1 MTTPTTLTVK
11 VIVLHSV
18 DCADRDKG
26 LEFEKCNCRK
36 SLLVYDGETRT
47 QKRIAAHTRS
57 WNKAEAFKNQYI
69 ADSDPLQK
77 EIKRLRTAEEQ
88 KHLPIEKAIASYLTD
103 MIHRL
108 GDNGTVQSARNLLEH
123 SLLEWLARVP
133 PAERP
138 NYISEITPIHLIAWR
153 ASWNLADLTAAIRWT
168 NVKTFF
174 NFCEAQ
180 RWIPDSPARRIRA
193 PKVARGGRT
202 AIFSDAQ
209 YTAILEAARGQ
220 QRLMTFIELLRWSG
234 MALADAVQF
243 RLDMIDSEG
252 VLRYRRHKTETLATV
267 PLPEHVI
274 VLLRDVPLE
283 PDSVGPEQPFR
294 TKDLDIIKSDVRRW
308 QRELNKIF
316 AKAGI
321 TKVETESGRVRKP
334 HPHMFRDTCAVSAL
348 RHGAAI
354 HTVARM
360 LGHTKIETTQ
370 TAYMPYCKE
379 LEDAQIADA
388 RAAQIAAQPKPSRG
402 RKVMMIIQNR

>member
-1 MTTPTTLTVK
+1 MQIIPTVQVTVR
-11 VIVLHSV
+11 HSV
-18 DCADRDKG
+18 DCKDREKG
-26 LEFEKCNCRK
+26 PNWPRCNCRK
-36 SLLVYDGETRT
+36 TLCIYQNGK
-47 QKRIAAHTRS
+47 QKRISAQTRS
-57 WNKAEAFKNQYI
+57 WKEAEHEAQRYRDKFDPKAQE
-69 ADSDPLQK
+69 L
-77 EIKRLRTAEEQ
+77 ERLRTAEEQ
-88 KHLPIEKAIASYLTD
+88 KHLPIEKSIAAYLTD

-108 GDNGTVQSARNLLEH
+108 GDNGTVSAARNLLEH
-123 SLLEWLARVP
+123 SLLEWLAKLT

-138 NYISEITPIHLIAWR
+138 NYISEITPIHLMAWR
-153 ASWNLADLTAAIRWT
+153 ASWKLADLTAAIRWV

-202 AIFSDAQ
+202 AIFTDAQ
-209 YTAILEAARGQ
+209 YAAIIDAASGQ
-220 QRLMTFIELLRWSG
+220 QRLTTFIELLRWSG

-267 PLPEHVI
+267 PLPERVI
-274 VLLRDVPLE
+274 VLLRDVPLA
-283 PDSVGPEQPFR
+283 PDSVGPDQPFR
-294 TKDLDIIKSDVRRW
+294 TKGIEIIKSDVRRW
-308 QRELNKIF
+308 QRELNRIF
-316 AKAGI
+316 EQAGI
-321 TKVETESGRVRKP
+321 TEVQTESGRIRKP

-388 RAAQIAAQPKPSRG
+388 RAAQSAAQPKPIKG
-402 RKVMMIIQNR
+402 RKVLKMGSR